1 MCAMNGVL
9 RMDAIDGYCDMMSI
23 FFLED
28 EKVGCLLA
36 EVIDPN
42 EGIVRR

>member
-23 FFLED
+23 FLED
-28 EKVGCLLA
+28 EKVVCLLA